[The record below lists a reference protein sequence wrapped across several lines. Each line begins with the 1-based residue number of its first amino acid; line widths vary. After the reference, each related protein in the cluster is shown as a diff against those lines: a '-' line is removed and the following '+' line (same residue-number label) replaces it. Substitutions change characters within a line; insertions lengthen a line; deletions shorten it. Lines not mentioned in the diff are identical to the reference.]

1 MSYSNPKRFSDNTE
15 KILLDDDLAEI
26 VGVRCFKAIEPDTN
40 IEENI
45 RNFIQIFKQNNK
57 QNNELEVAF
66 YYEMPEA
73 IVLKN
78 EEEKQQYHSKFWG
91 EPFLEEN
98 YVYPINYI
106 SFKNE
111 LNIKKLKEG
120 LAKIFNKN
128 KSDKYLKKQA
138 IRWLLLLKDKSYKEE
153 KEYRIVDFFE
163 TKEMREKGVYIEN
176 RKSSALLIFKN
187 PFELKEE
194 KQEYLKKIIMQA
206 IEEKIKIR
214 LLNKKIGNKLY
225 SWLKEKNIGIDFEK
239 HIKNKLV
246 EIISEKTYVL
256 S

>member
-128 KSDKYLKKQA
+128 KS
-138 IRWLLLLKDKSYKEE
+138 YKEE